1 MGGFSCER
9 DRKKCEIAG
18 FLLLCEINVGCRGF
32 RRDFRGFEVRQRG
45 YVGRVL
51 GCWLFKDIVFF

>member
-51 GCWLFKDIVFF
+51 GCW